1 MAKRRLTTAALILI
15 FLLGLALLLYPSLSN
30 WYNTRYASRVISTYQ
45 DNVSELDEQSYAQIL
60 LSAKEY
66 NDANQSF
73 GEFTLSPEQE
83 ADYLAQLDIS
93 GTGIMGYLEIPKLNV
108 SLPIYHGSS
117 EGVLQV
123 AIGHLEWSDLPVGGS
138 DTHCVLTGHRGL
150 PNARLFTDLPD
161 MELGDVFYI
170 QVLDEVL
177 TYEVDQILTVLPNEV
192 EEIMPEEGQ
201 DYCTLLT
208 CTPYGINTHRLLVRG
223 HRVANEEAART
234 ITVTADAVRVESLV
248 IAPFIALPILLV
260 LLLIVLFDGRRR
272 KKNNSMRESQ

>member
-45 DNVSELDEQSYAQIL
+45 DNVSALDEQSYAQIL
-60 LSAKEY
+60 RSAKEY
-66 NDANQSF
+66 NDAYQSF
-73 GEFTLSPEQE
+73 GDFTLSPEQE

-138 DTHCVLTGHRGL
+138 GTHCVLTGHRGL

-161 MELGDVFYI
+161 LDLGDVFYI

-223 HRVANEEAART
+223 HRVANEEEART

-272 KKNNSMRESQ
+272 KKE

>member
-45 DNVSELDEQSYAQIL
+45 DNVSALDEQSYAQIL
-60 LSAKEY
+60 RSAKEY
-66 NDANQSF
+66 NDAYQSF
-73 GEFTLSPEQE
+73 GDFTLSPEQE
-83 ADYLAQLDIS
+83 VDYLAQLDIS

-138 DTHCVLTGHRGL
+138 GTHCVLTGHRGL

-161 MELGDVFYI
+161 LDLGDVFYI

-272 KKNNSMRESQ
+272 KKE

>member
-1 MAKRRLTTAALILI
+1 MAKRRLTTAALLLI

-30 WYNTRYASRVISTYQ
+30 WYNTRYASRVIGAYQ
-45 DNVSELDEQSYAQIL
+45 DNVSALDEGRYAQLL
-60 LSAKEY
+60 LSARAY
-66 NDANQSF
+66 NDAHMEVR
-73 GEFTLSPEQE
+73 EFTLSPERQ
-83 ADYLAQLDIS
+83 ADYNAQLDVS

-108 SLPIYHGSS
+108 SLPIFHGSS

-138 DTHCVLTGHRGL
+138 GTHCVLTGHRGL

-161 MELGDVFYI
+161 MEMGDVFYI

-192 EEIMPEEGQ
+192 DEIMPQEGQ

-223 HRVANEEAART
+223 HRVANAADART

-248 IAPFIALPILLV
+248 IAPFIALPILLFLLMLV
-260 LLLIVLFDGRRR
+260 LLDGRRR